1 MKNAP
6 FNGKPWSYP
15 ESTKLLKACGD
26 RSIPRTEWMAIAA
39 SLGGTRTV
47 AACKQQLAK
56 LRALD
61 RRKKNQVKADARR
74 AEMQAP
80 PAPHALPQH
89 ASLTAAIFGDPLP
102 GRSALDQR
110 RSA

>member
-6 FNGKPWSYP
+6 FNGKPWTYA

-26 RSIPRTEWMAIAA
+26 RPIPRTEWMAIAA
-39 SLGGTRTV
+39 SLGGERTV
-47 AACKQQLAK
+47 AACKQQLSK
-56 LRALD
+56 LRAQD

-74 AEMQAP
+74 AEMQQPLTTP
-80 PAPHALPQH
+80 PPRMP
-89 ASLTAAIFGDPLP
+89 FGDPPP

-110 RSA
+110 RAAQ